1 MEIKTQALC
10 LRSADYGESSRIIT
24 LFTAES
30 GKLSAQVRS
39 VKNPKSKLKQ
49 CTMPLCFGEYILHK
63 KGEYYTVTGCTVE
76 ESFFNVWTDVHKYS
90 ASQIVL
96 EALDKLSETGVR
108 DTQNLVTAV
117 RVLEEIN
124 YSSVTPYLYAT
135 YFLVNLLP
143 QHGIN
148 VSEKDLPIK
157 IARLL
162 VGYRNASIEELETLE
177 LSLNDVIQSLTY
189 LNLIYRDRVGEKFNS
204 LSESL
209 KILNGMI

>member
-10 LRSADYGESSRIIT
+10 LRSVDYGESSRIIT
-24 LFTAES
+24 LFTAEN
-30 GKLSAQVRS
+30 GKLSAQARS

-63 KGEYYTVTGCTVE
+63 KGDYYTVTGCTVE
-76 ESFFNVWTDVHKYS
+76 ESFFNVWTDVNKYS

-96 EALDKLSETGVR
+96 EALDKLSETGVSEVK
-108 DTQNLVTAV
+108 NLVTAV

-135 YFLVNLLP
+135 YFLVSLLP

-148 VSEKDLPIK
+148 VSEEDLPLK

-162 VGYRNASIEELETLE
+162 VGFYNASVEELETLE

-189 LNLIYRDRVGEKFNS
+189 LNLIYRERIGEKLNA
-204 LSESL
+204 LLEAL
-209 KILNGMI
+209 KILNSMI